1 MNADPQVQDV
11 YAEHGAAMGEAQL
24 LEQYLGYLILAAQEP
39 TGFESFQKEMALV
52 SKQSLRELIRNLEKA
67 CPVPSSFRNRLE
79 AARVKRNWL
88 AHRYF
93 SERAESFQ
101 TTAGRLEMIRELD
114 QIGEEF
120 YELWGNLD
128 AIIVGWL
135 GRQNPTIAV
144 LIEDFSKTT
153 CF

>member
-11 YAEHGAAMGEAQL
+11 YTEHGAAMGEAQL

-39 TGFESFQKEMALV
+39 AGFAGFQKEMALV
-52 SKQSLRELIRNLEKA
+52 SRQSLHELIRNLEKA
-67 CPVPSSFRNRLE
+67 YPVPSSFRSRLE

-93 SERAESFQ
+93 AGRAEPFQ

-120 YELWGNLD
+120 YELWGYLD
-128 AIIVGWL
+128 ATIVGWL
-135 GRQNPTIAV
+135 GRQNP
-144 LIEDFSKTT
+144 
-153 CF
+153 